1 MEFIRLKCEVITPM
15 FMAGAD
21 ITQPE
26 LRPSEFK
33 GMMRWWWRAIKAEDN
48 IEKLREDESK
58 IFGGTGEEQGKSKV
72 KIKVSC
78 SNLESNKGNNL
89 KSDYNLNWRFDRD
102 SNSLTG
108 EHAGIGYLLYSTVL
122 PRQERGYIR
131 PDYHFD
137 LELSSFSEKEF
148 KQALGALWLSIYL
161 GGFGTRARRG
171 GGNLAVLNNSENNFG
186 LDFIVKGNTP
196 QEVANWVIGNFKK
209 VCKMI
214 TGDEKPENFAVSYSN
229 LGFSRFILSK
239 KGFSTWIGALNDIGK
254 IFMDFRIRH
263 KKEIFDTAIF
273 GLPVLHRGSDTTVLG
288 GNFDKNNKI
297 KEKIERRS
305 SPLWIKVLKSQEK
318 FYWMVLRLSGE
329 FLEEGKVLLNMGRGN
344 STIISSQKPD
354 YRLIDEFWNALKND
368 YGEEFIL
375 SRPKVL
381 DNIIE
386 KIKKETNPKKIILF
400 GSRARGDAYK
410 KSDIDIAVDTD
421 RPLSFPELNIDIVN
435 LNKVEQ
441 KLHEKIEK
449 EGVIVYERK
458 G

>member
-1 MEFIRLKCEVITPM
+1 MQSIKLKCQIITPM

-21 ITQPE
+21 GRTPE

-33 GMMRWWWRAIKAEDN
+33 GMMRWWWRAIKAEDDT
-48 IEKLREDESK
+48 EKLRKDEAK
-58 IFGGTGEEQGKSKV
+58 IFGGTGEKDGRSKV
-72 KIKVSC
+72 SIVID
-78 SNLESNKGNNL
+78 NHHPP
-89 KSDYNLNWRFDRD
+89 SDFIGENISSEIRD
-102 SNSLTG
+102 KNG
-108 EHAGIGYLLYSTVL
+108 CKYLLYSTFALKV
-122 PRQERGYIR
+122 RGEPLIRKYIK
-131 PDYHFD
+131 DGYNFTINLKAHD
-137 LELSSFSEKEF
+137 KESY
-148 KQALGALWLSIYL
+148 KQALASLWLSIYL

-171 GGNLAVLNNSENNFG
+171 GGNLVVLNNPENDFD

-229 LGFSRFILSK
+229 LSFSRFIISK
-239 KGFSTWIGALNDIGK
+239 KNFDSWIDALNDIGK
-254 IFMDFRIRH
+254 IFMNFRTTH
-263 KKEIFDTAIF
+263 KKEIFDSAVF
-273 GLPVLHRGSDTTVLG
+273 GLPVLHRSSDTIVLG
-288 GNFDKNNKI
+288 GNFDKNNKKI

-305 SPLWIKVLKSQEK
+305 SPLWIKVLKSQKK

-329 FLEEGKVLLNMGRGN
+329 FLEEGKVLLNVERRN
-344 STIISSQKPD
+344 STIIGSQKPD
-354 YRLIDEFWNALKND
+354 YRLIDEFWNALKNN

-375 SRPKVL
+375 SRPKFL

-410 KSDIDIAVDTD
+410 KSDIDIALDTD
-421 RPLSFPELNIDIVN
+421 RPLSFPEPNIDIVN

-441 KLHEKIEK
+441 KLHEKIKK
-449 EGVIVYERK
+449 EGVIIYEREV
-458 G
+458 